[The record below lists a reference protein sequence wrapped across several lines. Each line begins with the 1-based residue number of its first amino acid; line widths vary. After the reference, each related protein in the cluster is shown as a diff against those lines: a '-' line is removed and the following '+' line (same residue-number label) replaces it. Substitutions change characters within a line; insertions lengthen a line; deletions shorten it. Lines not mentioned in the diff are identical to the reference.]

1 MKTFTDNTGRNW
13 SVTINVGAVKRVR
26 DACGVNL
33 LDAVGGTL
41 IQQLIDDPVLLA
53 DIVYCLVKDQ
63 TDAAG
68 ITDDQFG
75 RCLAGDAI
83 DAATAAVLEE
93 LVDFFPLR
101 RRTILRKALEKAKAL
116 EAMGIEAAGRYLD
129 SDLPQRAMQERIDEL
144 LASRPNGPSVV
155 SLGPSDPSTASSGL
169 KASGGTSG
177 GSPESSESTPPN

>member
-1 MKTFTDNTGRNW
+1 MKSFADNSGRVW

-53 DIVYCLVKDQ
+53 DIVYCLVKEAA
-63 TDAAG
+63 DAAG
-68 ITDDQFG
+68 ITDEQFG

-101 RRTILRKALEKAKAL
+101 RRTVLHKALEKAKAL
-116 EAMGIEAAGRYLD
+116 EAMGIEAAGKYLD
-129 SDLPQRAMQERIDEL
+129 SDLPEQAMQERIDEL
-144 LASRPNGPSVV
+144 LASRLN
-155 SLGPSDPSTASSGL
+155 DPSTVSSGL

-177 GSPESSESTPPN
+177 GLPGSSGSTPPD

>member
-1 MKTFTDNTGRNW
+1 MKTFTDNSGRVW

-26 DACGVNL
+26 DACGINL

-63 TDAAG
+63 ADAAG
-68 ITDDQFG
+68 ITDEQFG

-101 RRTILRKALEKAKAL
+101 RRTVLRKALEKARAL

-144 LASRPNGPSVV
+144 LASRPNA
-155 SLGPSDPSTASSGL
+155 PSTASSGPNS
-169 KASGGTSG
+169 SGGTSG
-177 GSPESSESTPPN
+177 GSPESSGSTPPD

>member
-1 MKTFTDNTGRNW
+1 MKTFSDNTGRVW

-63 TDAAG
+63 ADAAG
-68 ITDDQFG
+68 ITDEQFG

-101 RRTILRKALEKAKAL
+101 RRTILRKALAKAKAL

-144 LASRPNGPSVV
+144 LASRPSG
-155 SLGPSDPSTASSGL
+155 PSTASSGL

-177 GSPESSESTPPN
+177 GSPESSE

>member
-1 MKTFTDNTGRNW
+1 MKTFTDNSGRSW

-33 LDAVGGTL
+33 LDAVGGAL

-63 TDAAG
+63 ADAAG
-68 ITDDQFG
+68 ITDEQFG

-83 DAATAAVLEE
+83 DSATAAVLEE

-101 RRTILRKALEKAKAL
+101 RRTVLRKALEKAKAL
-116 EAMGIEAAGRYLD
+116 EAMGIEAASKYLD

-144 LASRPNGPSVV
+144 LASRP
-155 SLGPSDPSTASSGL
+155 SG
-169 KASGGTSG
+169 SGGTSG
-177 GSPESSESTPPN
+177 GSPGSSGSTPPL

>member
-1 MKTFTDNTGRNW
+1 MKTFTDNTGRSW

-33 LDAVGGTL
+33 LDAVGGAL

-53 DIVYCLVKDQ
+53 DIVYCLVKEAA
-63 TDAAG
+63 DAAG
-68 ITDDQFG
+68 ITDEQFG

-101 RRTILRKALEKAKAL
+101 RRTVLRKALEKAKAL
-116 EAMGIEAAGRYLD
+116 EAMGIEAAGKYLD
-129 SDLPQRAMQERIDEL
+129 SDLPERAMQERIDEL
-144 LASRPNGPSVV
+144 LASRPN
-155 SLGPSDPSTASSGL
+155 DPSTASSGL

-177 GSPESSESTPPN
+177 DSPESSGSTPQT